1 MARRGVAGLVLTLA
15 MSGGNPAPLKAAG
28 DLAWDRIGNVETA
41 ALQIGEIQ
49 ARQGVEQAFK
59 FISACYKTHGLA
71 SAYSKAFEGCIAQD
85 YMVSKALVQIYSRIP
100 NETLKM
106 NGAPT
111 AEQIDESFKKR
122 ASGAFALYKRTPA
135 DALALRG
142 VVEQHGLPVFFKTVF
157 PADTGSTPRSSM
169 PNPPNEKK
177 Q

>member
-1 MARRGVAGLVLTLA
+1 MMKSLRLILSAACVLAGVL
-15 MSGGNPAPLKAAG
+15 PATAAG
-28 DLAWDRIGNVETA
+28 DLSWDRIKNVQSA
-41 ALQIGEIQ
+41 AAQIGEIQ

-85 YMVSKALVQIYSRIP
+85 YMVSKTLMEIYSRVP
-100 NETLKM
+100 SETLQR

-111 AEQIDESFKKR
+111 AEQIDASFKQR
-122 ASGAFALYKRTPA
+122 ASGAFALYKRTPE

-142 VVEQHGLPVFFKTVF
+142 VVEQHGVPLFLKTVF
-157 PADTGSTPRSSM
+157 PAKDGSSTGPQ
-169 PNPPNEKK
+169 NEKK

>member
-1 MARRGVAGLVLTLA
+1 MRAVRSGVAGLVSTLV
-15 MSGGNPAPLKAAG
+15 MSGGTSAPLRAAG
-28 DLAWDRIGNVETA
+28 DLAWDRIGNVEKA
-41 ALQIGEIQ
+41 AAQIGEIQ
-49 ARQGVEQAFK
+49 VRQGVEQAFK

-85 YMVSKALVQIYSRIP
+85 YMVSKALVQIYSQIP

-157 PADTGSTPRSSM
+157 PDGNGATSS
-169 PNPPNEKK
+169 PQNEKK